1 MLESRLADMRIL
13 VVDDQPANVML
24 VRSILERAGY
34 TTIRGESDPLA
45 VLDVVREFEPDLI
58 VLDLHMPRRDGFQV
72 LDDLRRI
79 RPRDEYLPVL
89 VITADATPEVKRRAL
104 NGGASDFLTK
114 PFDHVEVRLRVRNL
128 LQTRSLH
135 IGLQRTNV
143 HLEGLV
149 RQRTAELE
157 AAHGEILTRLA
168 LAAEFRDDATGQ
180 HTSRVGRLS
189 RLVAQE
195 LGLPDQS
202 VDLIEQAAPL
212 HDVGKIGIPDAILLK
227 PGKLDPEE
235 WELMKTHTTIGAKL
249 LDGTDNPLLS
259 LAREIALSHHERWD
273 GRGYPHGRGS
283 GEIPIEA
290 CIVAVTDVFDA
301 LIHRRPYKPAW
312 PIEQALEEIAAQR
325 GTQFAPDVVD
335 AFLAVTS
342 NNGISTQV
350 LHDDPPARRRDRG

>member
-1 MLESRLADMRIL
+1 NMLESRLADMRIL

-24 VRSILERAGY
+24 VRSILKRAGY

-45 VLDVVREFEPDLI
+45 VHDVVREFEPDLI

-114 PFDHVEVRLRVRNL
+114 PFDHVEARLRVRNL

-202 VDLIEQAAPL
+202 VDLI
-212 HDVGKIGIPDAILLK
+212 
-227 PGKLDPEE
+227 
-235 WELMKTHTTIGAKL
+235 
-249 LDGTDNPLLS
+249 
-259 LAREIALSHHERWD
+259 
-273 GRGYPHGRGS
+273 
-283 GEIPIEA
+283 
-290 CIVAVTDVFDA
+290 
-301 LIHRRPYKPAW
+301 
-312 PIEQALEEIAAQR
+312 
-325 GTQFAPDVVD
+325 
-335 AFLAVTS
+335 
-342 NNGISTQV
+342 
-350 LHDDPPARRRDRG
+350 